1 MSQNF
6 TTTQSNNRQSSHFDN
21 TSPQRRNQPNPSV
34 LRFLRGAMVVV
45 GSAILLVG
53 MLLIVLPMFYVS
65 SIEVI
70 GASYY
75 SEEKIVEASGIK
87 IGDEMLMLDREAVS
101 YKIFDEFP
109 YVNIVKIRRGFNTV
123 KITIEEKA
131 NLMYTEFVGK
141 YYVLN
146 REFRVLNAV
155 EDEAELQGFLR
166 VELPE
171 ISSIGVGFKI
181 RFENE
186 ALDTQYITELL
197 ESLENGNVLS
207 RVTLVDAS
215 RKYDVSY
222 VMDGCCR
229 VELGKV
235 GDMSLKLT
243 LVDEILARRGDTDGT
258 VQSVVN
264 VSDLSKPT
272 YRVLI

>member
-6 TTTQSNNRQSSHFDN
+6 TTTQSNNRQSSQFDN

-45 GSAILLVG
+45 GSSILLVG

-65 SIEVI
+65 SIEVV

-75 SEEKIVEASGIK
+75 SEEAIVEASGIK
-87 IGDEMLMLDREAVS
+87 IGDEMLMLDRVAVGN
-101 YKIFDEFP
+101 KIFEKLD
-109 YVNIVKIRRGFNTV
+109 YVNGVKIRSGFNTV
-123 KITIEEKA
+123 KITIEENA

-171 ISSIGVGFKI
+171 ISSIGVGFLI
-181 RFENE
+181 LRMLFF
-186 ALDTQYITELL
+186 LL
-197 ESLENGNVLS
+197 
-207 RVTLVDAS
+207 LVDQ
-215 RKYDVSY
+215 
-222 VMDGCCR
+222 
-229 VELGKV
+229 LN
-235 GDMSLKLT
+235 
-243 LVDEILARRGDTDGT
+243 I
-258 VQSVVN
+258 
-264 VSDLSKPT
+264 
-272 YRVLI
+272 